1 MTEKSSIRLNKV
13 LRELNISL
21 DRVVDHLSKK
31 GIQIEARPTTKISD
45 EIYQVLLDEFEID
58 KSKKDESAEISEEKR
73 KEKEKLRLIQ
83 ERLEK
88 ERIELQSKNKEIL
101 NPSKIEI
108 EKPKTIGKI
117 DLKSLKSD
125 IKVKPKSNDLLDSEV
140 SEEQKESEHVSEN
153 NSVTKNEK
161 VELSKKDK

>member
-1 MTEKSSIRLNKV
+1 M
-13 LRELNISL
+13 
-21 DRVVDHLSKK
+21 SKK

-73 KEKEKLRLIQ
+73 KEKEKIRLIQ

-108 EKPKTIGKI
+108 
-117 DLKSLKSD
+117 
-125 IKVKPKSNDLLDSEV
+125 
-140 SEEQKESEHVSEN
+140 
-153 NSVTKNEK
+153 
-161 VELSKKDK
+161 